1 MCLCTSR
8 ERLYRSVNAMARVKI
23 RYLNDASGRVF
34 QLPYISMYLNDA
46 SGRVFR
52 CVAQVVQEVTTAR
65 ARVSDRRTVV
75 HGAKTA

>member
-23 RYLNDASGRVF
+23 R
-34 QLPYISMYLNDA
+34 YLNDA